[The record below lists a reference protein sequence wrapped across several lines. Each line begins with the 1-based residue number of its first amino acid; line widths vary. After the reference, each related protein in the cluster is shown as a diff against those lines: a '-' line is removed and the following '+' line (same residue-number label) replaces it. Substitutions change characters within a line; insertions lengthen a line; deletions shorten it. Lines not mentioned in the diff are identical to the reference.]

1 MDQPRRTRHNSA
13 EESLEEGG
21 RENLIVRIKEDYRGG
36 TTTTYA
42 LGCDPK

>member
-13 EESLEEGG
+13 EESLEGG